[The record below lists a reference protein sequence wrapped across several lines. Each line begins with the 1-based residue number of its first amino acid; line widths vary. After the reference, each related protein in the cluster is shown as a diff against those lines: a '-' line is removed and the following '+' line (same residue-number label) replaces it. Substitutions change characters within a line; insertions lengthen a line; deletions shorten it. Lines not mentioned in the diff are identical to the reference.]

1 MGPRGIQLVNRQ
13 EGPRSLYTVATCLG
27 SPGRSEDPATPRQPL
42 SHGRPIHTH
51 SFYRR
56 VNYKAPGM
64 SSKVSEAPC
73 PAQVFWVPG
82 FQVLSPPF
90 SPRILN
96 YL

>member
-42 SHGRPIHTH
+42 GHGRPIHTH

-56 VNYKAPGM
+56 VNY
-64 SSKVSEAPC
+64 
-73 PAQVFWVPG
+73 
-82 FQVLSPPF
+82 
-90 SPRILN
+90 
-96 YL
+96 